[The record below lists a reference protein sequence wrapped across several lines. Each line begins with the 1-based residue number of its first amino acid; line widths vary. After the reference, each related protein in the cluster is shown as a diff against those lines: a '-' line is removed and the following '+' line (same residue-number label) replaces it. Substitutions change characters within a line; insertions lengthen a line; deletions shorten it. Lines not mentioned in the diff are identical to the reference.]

1 MEKLTKGTS
10 SDITPEVLKTYN
22 NLRLSFKK
30 GHANRVVKMDP
41 IIAFLNENRATYN
54 ELKKIHKPATSIVPT
69 GRYKANNITNATT
82 LLTSRSEPSFLPPI
96 EEERGGGGAIRI
108 LGKHK

>member
-1 MEKLTKGTS
+1 MNGKATVSKVGKIRKHLILDYLVKNEKTIKG
-10 SDITPEVLKTYN
+10 LKQKQVTQAAVEP
-22 NLRLSFKK
+22 
-30 GHANRVVKMDP
+30 G
-41 IIAFLNENRATYN
+41 
-54 ELKKIHKPATSIVPT
+54 

-82 LLTSRSEPSFLPPI
+82 LLTSRSEHSFLPPI